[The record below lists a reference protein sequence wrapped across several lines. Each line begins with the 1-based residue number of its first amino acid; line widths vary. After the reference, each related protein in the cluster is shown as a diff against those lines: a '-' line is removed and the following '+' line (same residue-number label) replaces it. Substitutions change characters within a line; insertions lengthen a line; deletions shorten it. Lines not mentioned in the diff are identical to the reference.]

1 MPATNYSTAQMG
13 VATPGGSI
21 GNNRYLNEQDPYIK
35 FLYAPE
41 DSTAAVLFQDLFR
54 GLVDSAPP
62 AGSNARNMWEYVQG
76 TMRKIGLSSAKTTP
90 GIPTIEDITAF
101 RSVVRAAVATNATD
115 PISWLQA
122 AAAGYS
128 GGQTKVFDTTPKFT
142 RQIQKALQFKDFGDA
157 KIALVDDY
165 FATFGFAPDEALIS
179 KLQESWNAETKKQT
193 KPGVTE
199 GKTSFEKKFTDKP
212 VYTKKPVLTKS
223 GKPKKDADGKIIYQ
237 QKIDAKGDPV
247 FKPFVNK
254 VTGEQ
259 EYTTVGKYT
268 TSTAGEGFTTEE
280 QKEFLTSFIAGNFP
294 RDKFN
299 AENIGG
305 AVKAT
310 YDFLIQTAKANR
322 IKPKSFDQLSDFVL
336 KIIGEDDEAARTE
349 LFRQYGADIR
359 KQASVNYMSLKE
371 DLDNGINAETTI
383 DELTEELT
391 NTFEQTVYD
400 DDPII
405 IQMLNFKDDKGIY
418 RKPNALERKQLMDA
432 DPRMDSTSG
441 RINQAVDVAQTLR
454 SRLQLGR
461 GVTN

>member
-1 MPATNYSTAQMG
+1 MLMERL
-13 VATPGGSI
+13 SI
-21 GNNRYLNEQDPYIK
+21 KQ
-35 FLYAPE
+35 
-41 DSTAAVLFQDLFR
+41 
-54 GLVDSAPP
+54 
-62 AGSNARNMWEYVQG
+62 
-76 TMRKIGLSSAKTTP
+76 
-90 GIPTIEDITAF
+90 
-101 RSVVRAAVATNATD
+101 
-115 PISWLQA
+115 
-122 AAAGYS
+122 
-128 GGQTKVFDTTPKFT
+128 KV
-142 RQIQKALQFKDFGDA
+142 
-157 KIALVDDY
+157 
-165 FATFGFAPDEALIS
+165 
-179 KLQESWNAETKKQT
+179 
-193 KPGVTE
+193 
-199 GKTSFEKKFTDKP
+199 
-212 VYTKKPVLTKS
+212 
-223 GKPKKDADGKIIYQ
+223 
-237 QKIDAKGDPV
+237 DAKGNPV
-247 FKPFVNK
+247 FKPLLNK

-310 YDFLIQTAKANR
+310 YDFLIQTAEANR

-349 LFRQYGADIR
+349 LFRQYGAEIR